1 MSRRSLYILGAV
13 ALGALTLPIAALA
26 APHGKPG
33 LWQITTKM
41 DMAGMP
47 QLTPDQQAKMK
58 AMGVHIPTDFTVTHC
73 MTPEEA
79 AMIKPP
85 PMGRPGHEQDCKMQN
100 MKTDGSSVSADM
112 VCDSK
117 DMKGGGHF
125 ALANAYDASADGVNI
140 DLIVRGACALR
151 PGLPGLS
158 DNIRVRSIVGRFLE
172 HSRIYYF
179 RNDLAHDIYL
189 ASADWMR

>member
-1 MSRRSLYILGAV
+1 MSRRTLYISGAV
-13 ALGALTLPIAALA
+13 ALGIAAVSSAALA
-26 APHGKPG
+26 AHGKPG

-47 QLTPDQQAKMK
+47 QLTPEQAAKMK

-112 VCDSK
+112 VCNSK

-125 ALANAYDASADGVNI
+125 ALTYDSTEHYTGKVTMNVDSHGHHVVSNVSFAARWLSAD
-140 DLIVRGACALR
+140 CK
-151 PGLPGLS
+151 
-158 DNIRVRSIVGRFLE
+158 
-172 HSRIYYF
+172 
-179 RNDLAHDIYL
+179 AH
-189 ASADWMR
+189 